1 MAEVYSNCGCG
12 TKCGDTPNVRVVAG
26 NDLTVEALVSVYN
39 RDEGVYKPLDL
50 SDATDVSLKLVGTFS
65 KVSGQDVA
73 ASGATVSAFFPA
85 GSLGVGTYGVE
96 IIFKDSAGKSRLYER
111 DLIGV
116 VESGEEAVGCAGSAD
131 GRTVTVDLK
140 TRIITLGGVPIV
152 ILDEAAY
159 AALEKKDPGTL
170 YVITGGSGDED

>member
-1 MAEVYSNCGCG
+1 MWPG
-12 TKCGDTPNVRVVAG
+12 
-26 NDLTVEALVSVYN
+26 
-39 RDEGVYKPLDL
+39 
-50 SDATDVSLKLVGTFS
+50 S
-65 KVSGQDVA
+65 KV
-73 ASGATVSAFFPA
+73 TAFFPA
-85 GSLGVGTYGVE
+85 GALGVGSYGVE
-96 IIFKDSAGKSRLYER
+96 IIFKDSAGKSRMYER
-111 DLIGV
+111 DLVRV

-170 YVITGGSGDED
+170 YVITGGFGDED

>member
-1 MAEVYSNCGCG
+1 MADVYSNCGCG
-12 TKCGDTPNVRVVAG
+12 TNCGDTPDVRVVAG
-26 NDLTVEALVSVYN
+26 NDLTVEALVSVYD
-39 RDEGVYKPLDL
+39 RDSGVYKPLDL
-50 SDATDVSLKLVGTFS
+50 SGATDVALRLVGTFS
-65 KVSGQDVA
+65 KVLGRDTTVTGSR
-73 ASGATVSAFFPA
+73 VSAFFPA
-85 GSLGVGTYGVE
+85 GALGVGSYGVE
-96 IIFKDSAGKSRLYER
+96 IIFKDSAGKSRMYER
-111 DLIGV
+111 GLVMV